1 MPKKEGR
8 GFKFYVLVIAGILL
22 AILILQNLQEVEVKF
37 LFINTTIPLIFALLI
52 VGALGALIG
61 WAAPRVR
68 RGGRI
73 GSSRYRSSIAAAISP
88 AAAFASAKSMSVFG
102 R

>member
-1 MPKKEGR
+1 VSGDPINPRKEGTGWKAYAL
-8 GFKFYVLVIAGILL
+8 GFAGILL

-61 WAAPRVR
+61 WATPRVR
-68 RGGRI
+68 RGGHD
-73 GSSRYRSSIAAAISP
+73 
-88 AAAFASAKSMSVFG
+88 
-102 R
+102 

>member
-1 MPKKEGR
+1 VADDPIMPRKEGL
-8 GFKFYVLVIAGILL
+8 GWKGWALGIAGVLL

-68 RGGRI
+68 RGGP
-73 GSSRYRSSIAAAISP
+73 GD
-88 AAAFASAKSMSVFG
+88 
-102 R
+102 